1 MVILDSVGQ
10 KLFFFCFFFFIW
22 EIALRSMLPKAT
34 MELIIHAFISSRLD
48 YCNSLFTCLN
58 KFSLSCLQM
67 VQNAAA
73 RLITETNRTAHL
85 TPVLFNLH
93 WLSVKYRIEFKIL
106 VLTFRALHG
115 QTPQYIADMLT
126 SYSSGR
132 TSFLRSKPPDGPQKQ
147 QKTSLFRQA
156 FSWLS
161 YLSMF
166 LYDAS

>member
-1 MVILDSVGQ
+1 
-10 KLFFFCFFFFIW
+10 
-22 EIALRSMLPKAT
+22 
-34 MELIIHAFISSRLD
+34 
-48 YCNSLFTCLN
+48 
-58 KFSLSCLQM
+58 M

-93 WLSVKYRIEFKIL
+93 RLSVKYRFEFKIL

-132 TSFLRSKPPDGPQKQ
+132 LNHLMVPKNSKRHYYSDKPLVD
-147 QKTSLFRQA
+147 
-156 FSWLS
+156 
-161 YLSMF
+161 
-166 LYDAS
+166 